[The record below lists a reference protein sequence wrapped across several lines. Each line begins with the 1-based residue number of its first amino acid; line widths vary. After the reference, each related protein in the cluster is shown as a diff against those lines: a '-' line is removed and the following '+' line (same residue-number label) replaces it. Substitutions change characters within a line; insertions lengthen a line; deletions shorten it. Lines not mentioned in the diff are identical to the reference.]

1 MHEPPLYSGGF
12 KGVQGGH
19 GPRPR
24 TFGNP
29 EGALQLRKI
38 WKEITGKHL
47 NTSLRH
53 NNFNEKEL
61 EE

>member
-1 MHEPPLYSGGF
+1 MLISGGF
-12 KGVQGGH
+12 KGGPGGH

-24 TFGNP
+24 AFCNL
-29 EGALQLRKI
+29 EGAPHRTKNR
-38 WKEITGKHL
+38 KEITGKHL